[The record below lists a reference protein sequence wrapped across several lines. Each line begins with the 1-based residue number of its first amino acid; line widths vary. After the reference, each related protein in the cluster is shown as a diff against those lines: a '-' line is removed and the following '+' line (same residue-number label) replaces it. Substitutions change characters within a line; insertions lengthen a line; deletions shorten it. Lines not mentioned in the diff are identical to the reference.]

1 MDASALSQLAA
12 AFQEKFAGRGEP
24 RYFRAPGRVNL
35 IGGHTDYND
44 GFVLPVAIDREMLLA
59 ACPRDDKTIR
69 AYTCNFTDTRSFDL
83 DRIEFNDEVMW
94 INYLQGVAKYLQES
108 GCSLG
113 GLDIV
118 LLGGVPLGAG
128 LSSSA
133 ALEVAVACAL
143 REIFQ
148 LEIADEELASIARRA
163 ENDFVGVN
171 CGIMDQFISVLG
183 CKDRALFLDC
193 RTREYELIPIKD
205 SGYKIVV
212 ADTNVEHKLADS
224 AYNKRQ
230 QECQQG
236 VEMLDNLLEGKI
248 TSLRDVFPGEFAAVR
263 DKLPEVIRNRC
274 QHVISENQRV
284 KDCRRALLDN
294 DLERAGELISLSH
307 QSLSSLYQVSCAELD
322 LMVNIALEIEG
333 VLGARMTGAGFGGS
347 TVNLV
352 ENQAVSEF
360 KTRVVREYQ
369 EETGIDPDIYICEI
383 VDGCGEILLNRD
395 V

>member
-1 MDASALSQLAA
+1 MDASDLSQLTA
-12 AFQEKFAGRGEP
+12 AFQAEFASKGEP

-44 GFVLPVAIDREMLLA
+44 GFVLPVAIDREMLVA
-59 ACPRDDKTIR
+59 ARPRDDKTIR
-69 AYTCNFTDTRSFDL
+69 AYTCNFTDTRSFEL

-113 GLDIV
+113 GLDIA
-118 LLGGVPLGAG
+118 LLGRVPLGAG

-133 ALEVAVACAL
+133 ALEVAVASAF

-148 LEIADEELASIARRA
+148 LELADEKLASIARQA

-183 CKDRALFLDC
+183 RKDKALFLDC
-193 RTREYELIPIKD
+193 RSRDYELIPIKD
-205 SGYKIVV
+205 GGYKIVV
-212 ADTNVEHKLADS
+212 ANTNVEHQLADS
-224 AYNKRQ
+224 AYNRRQ

-236 VEMLDNLLEGKI
+236 VEMLASLLAGEI
-248 TSLRDVFPGEFAAVR
+248 TSLRDVSPDEFTAVR

-284 KDCRRALLDN
+284 KDCKQALLDN
-294 DLERAGELISLSH
+294 DLERVGELISLSH
-307 QSLSSLYQVSCAELD
+307 QSLSSLYQVSCEELD
-322 LMVNIALEIEG
+322 LMVDIALKIEG

-352 ENQAVSEF
+352 EDQAVSEF
-360 KTRVVREYQ
+360 KTRVASEYQ
-369 EETGIDPDIYICEI
+369 EKTGISPDIYICEI
-383 VDGCGEILLNRD
+383 VDGCGEISLSQDR
-395 V
+395 

>member
-1 MDASALSQLAA
+1 M
-12 AFQEKFAGRGEP
+12 
-24 RYFRAPGRVNL
+24 
-35 IGGHTDYND
+35 
-44 GFVLPVAIDREMLLA
+44 
-59 ACPRDDKTIR
+59 
-69 AYTCNFTDTRSFDL
+69 
-83 DRIEFNDEVMW
+83 
-94 INYLQGVAKYLQES
+94 
-108 GCSLG
+108 
-113 GLDIV
+113 
-118 LLGGVPLGAG
+118 
-128 LSSSA
+128 
-133 ALEVAVACAL
+133 
-143 REIFQ
+143 
-148 LEIADEELASIARRA
+148 
-163 ENDFVGVN
+163 GVN